1 MSAPKKILLVED
13 DVNFGMVLKS
23 YLEINDFSVTLRQDG
38 LQGLAA
44 FKKENFDLCILDV
57 MMPNMDGFTLA
68 GEIKKLDKQVPLL
81 FLTAKNLKEDVLQG
95 FKLGADDYITKPFDT
110 EIFLYKIKVIL
121 KRFKT
126 AETKKEILSE
136 FTIGKYT
143 FNSKIRTIQ
152 LENSVQKLSPKE
164 SELLQLLCIKIN
176 DVLPREEAL
185 LKIWKDDNY
194 FTTRSMDVY
203 ITKLRKYLKDD
214 PKVQITNVHSNGFT
228 LTVQE

>member
-1 MSAPKKILLVED
+1 MSKTYKILLVED

-23 YLEINDFSVTLRQDG
+23 YLELNDFSVTLKQDG
-38 LQGLAA
+38 YLGLVT

-68 GEIKKLDKQVPLL
+68 GEIKKMEKQVPIL

-95 FKLGADDYITKPFDT
+95 FKLGAEDYIIKPFDT
-110 EIFLYKIKVIL
+110 EIFLYKIKAIL
-121 KRFKT
+121 KRNNFSKP
-126 AETKKEILSE
+126 EIE
-136 FTIGKYT
+136 VPTEHNIGKSL
-143 FNSKIRTIQ
+143 FNTKLRTVQIG
-152 LENSVQKLSPKE
+152 ENNYKLSPKE
-164 SELLQLLCIKIN
+164 SELLQLLCQYKN

-185 LKIWKDDNY
+185 VKIWKDDNY

-203 ITKLRKYLKDD
+203 ITKLRKYFRED
-214 PKVQITNVHSNGFT
+214 PNIQINNVHSNGFS